1 MTEQTLLIRDAL
13 VVAGTPEHRRPFTG
27 WVGIEGDRVSALG
40 EGAPEGPPA
49 ARTIDGH
56 GYALVPGLVNAHAH
70 SHSSLTRGSAE
81 GLRLEDWIAA
91 IEREQARLDEEQAY
105 WGALVT
111 YAEALLSGT
120 TTLVDMC
127 LFPEAARRAAEE
139 IGIRAAIAPY
149 TADSKP
155 ITPSLERAE
164 ALLEQGPAGE
174 GRVMAWVGLHDL
186 ESCSD
191 AQVQAGA
198 ALAAAHG
205 TGLHLHCAESRQAVE
220 TTRRRTGRSPVAQL
234 ETLGALGRRSLL
246 AHCVWVDEAD
256 RRTIADAGAHVVHCP
271 HSNLKLG
278 SGIAPVP
285 ALLDAGVNVAL
296 GTDGAKANN
305 RLDMFD
311 VMKFASLLHKG
322 VANDPSVLPP
332 HQVLFMATGGGARA
346 LDIEAGAIAPGMLAD
361 LVLVRLDR
369 LHLQPAT
376 PETIVTNL
384 VHAARGS
391 DVDTVIVGGRVVVER
406 GELKTIEQPAILA
419 RLTEIGHGLL
429 QDAAA
434 T

>member
-1 MTEQTLLIRDAL
+1 MSEKTLLIQDAL
-13 VVAGTPEHRRPFTG
+13 VVANTPEHRQPFTG

-40 EGAPEGPPA
+40 EGAPEELSA

-56 GYALVPGLVNAHAH
+56 GYALMPGLINAHVH

-81 GLRLEDWIAA
+81 GLRLEDWLAA
-91 IEREQARLDEEQAY
+91 IEREQGRLDEEQAY
-105 WGALVT
+105 WGALAT

-120 TTLVDMC
+120 TALVDMC

-139 IGIRAAIAPY
+139 IDIRAVIAPY
-149 TADSKP
+149 TADGKP

-164 ALLEQGPAGE
+164 ALLALGPAGD

-191 AQVQAGA
+191 AQVEAGA
-198 ALAAAHG
+198 ALAIAHE

-220 TTRRRTGRSPVAQL
+220 ATRQRTGRSPIAQL
-234 ETLGALGRRSLL
+234 EVLGALGRRSLL
-246 AHCVWVDEAD
+246 AHCVWADEAD
-256 RRTIADAGAHVVHCP
+256 QRTIAGAGAHVVHCP

-285 ALLDAGVNVAL
+285 ALLDEGVNVAL

-322 VANDPSVLPP
+322 FAADPSVLPP
-332 HQVLFMATGGGARA
+332 SQILDMATAGRARA
-346 LDIEAGAIAPGMLAD
+346 LGIKAGTLAPGMLAD

-376 PETIVTNL
+376 PETIITNL

-391 DVDTVIVGGRVVVER
+391 DVDTVIVGGRITVER
-406 GELKTIEQPAILA
+406 GELKTIDQRSILA
-419 RLTEIGHGLL
+419 HLTEIGHELL
-429 QDAAA
+429 ADATSA
-434 T
+434 